1 MNKEILEN
9 GVRFLYKYNEGE
21 HTSFCIGIDAGA
33 NKEDENNIGVAHALE
48 HILFKGT
55 KNYTED
61 YINKKLDEIFAMN
74 NAMTNFP
81 YVIYYG
87 VTANDDF
94 KQGFDLYSDIILN
107 PSFKEKGFEEEISI
121 IKEESREWSE
131 ELEQH
136 CEDLLL
142 ENTLVNERISKKIIG
157 NEKDIANISIK
168 KLKRFY
174 NDFYVSENISICVV
188 TSLSYDTVKEIV
200 CKNFSE
206 LKKYDVKCNKFKRE
220 KFLAG
225 DYRCDVVNTDSS
237 KIQRIYDISRLEIS
251 DITLLRIFNMYLGE
265 GVSSILYDEIRTKR
279 GIAYEVYS
287 EVKFEKG
294 ISLFKIVINTSK
306 KHRDKAIEVLNNIEN
321 NMDSILRMLT
331 CEVVQNL
338 IKRYKLKLSLDIER
352 SIVIA
357 NRSCIY
363 DIMFNEHDYIFK
375 ELKIESKIDIEYMKK
390 IIKDVLKNKS
400 TMILE

>member
-136 CEDLLL
+136 CEDLQ
-142 ENTLVNERISKKIIG
+142 IG
-157 NEKDIANISIK
+157 RAH
-168 KLKRFY
+168 
-174 NDFYVSENISICVV
+174 V
-188 TSLSYDTVKEIV
+188 
-200 CKNFSE
+200 
-206 LKKYDVKCNKFKRE
+206 
-220 KFLAG
+220 
-225 DYRCDVVNTDSS
+225 
-237 KIQRIYDISRLEIS
+237 
-251 DITLLRIFNMYLGE
+251 
-265 GVSSILYDEIRTKR
+265 
-279 GIAYEVYS
+279 
-287 EVKFEKG
+287 
-294 ISLFKIVINTSK
+294 
-306 KHRDKAIEVLNNIEN
+306 
-321 NMDSILRMLT
+321 
-331 CEVVQNL
+331 
-338 IKRYKLKLSLDIER
+338 
-352 SIVIA
+352 
-357 NRSCIY
+357 
-363 DIMFNEHDYIFK
+363 
-375 ELKIESKIDIEYMKK
+375 
-390 IIKDVLKNKS
+390 
-400 TMILE
+400 